1 MPRSLAYVQRLLG
14 PCYTL
19 LTNNKTEMCTILL
32 DQFNS
37 VISTPKPDMII
48 SDPVSFFSCQSIP
61 IGAELNYLSDIE
73 FSESIIVESIKELS
87 SNSAAGPD
95 GFSFSLLINCS
106 DILAPALNVMFSQS
120 LTQGVFPSAL
130 KRAVIVPIF
139 RSGDKSIPANYRP
152 ISLTSCI
159 SKVFERIIR
168 KQVLAFLERKGLLN
182 NTQHGFRSGRSC
194 LSALLNVFDN
204 LMNMIDSS
212 TTVDM
217 IYLDFS
223 EAFDKVDHGIVLHKL
238 RDLGITGN
246 LGVWFHQFLSD
257 RTQFVRLP
265 SGVSKDSPVLSGV
278 PQGTVLGPLLF
289 IIMISDINKDILSS
303 KIISFADDTRVY
315 KYTNITQIE
324 NSDSLQT
331 DLNYI
336 YLWAINNNMLF
347 NHQKFNYISFST
359 SMSSINTNVYY
370 SPSLDIIKPSENVL
384 DLGITMSR
392 NCSFDVHIN
401 ILCKKCTDLSGWI
414 LRTFT
419 SRDSTTLMT
428 LFNA

>member
-1 MPRSLAYVQRLLG
+1 
-14 PCYTL
+14 
-19 LTNNKTEMCTILL
+19 
-32 DQFNS
+32 
-37 VISTPKPDMII
+37 MII
-48 SDPVSFFSCQSIP
+48 SDPVSFFSYQSIP
-61 IGAELNYLSDIE
+61 IGAEINYLSDI
-73 FSESIIVESIKELS
+73 ESIIVESIKELS
-87 SNSAAGPD
+87 SNSTTGPD
-95 GFSFSLLINCS
+95 GFPSSLLINCS
-106 DILAPALNVMFSQS
+106 DILAPALKLMFSQS
-120 LTQGVFPSAL
+120 LTPGIFPSAL
-130 KRAVIVPIF
+130 KRAAIVPILK
-139 RSGDKSIPANYRP
+139 SGDKYIPGNYRP

-168 KQVLAFLERKGLLN
+168 KHVLAFLEQKGLLN

-217 IYLDFS
+217 IYLNFS
-223 EAFDKVDHGIVLHKL
+223 KAFDKVDHGIVLHKL
-238 RDLGITGN
+238 RYLGITGN
-246 LGVWFHQFLSD
+246 LGVWFYQFLSN

-265 SGVSKDSPVLSGV
+265 GGISKDSPVLSGV

-289 IIMISDINKDILSS
+289 IIMISDINKDILAS
-303 KIISFADDTRVY
+303 KIISFANNTRV
-315 KYTNITQIE
+315 YTNITQIE

-336 YLWAINNNMLF
+336 YLWAINND
-347 NHQKFNYISFST
+347 
-359 SMSSINTNVYY
+359 MSSINSNVYY
-370 SPSLDIIKPSENVL
+370 SPSLDINNPSENVL

-419 SRDSTTLMT
+419 
-428 LFNA
+428 